1 MANVAENSWCGWQ
14 TDLVPDEIIRIR
26 AGDVALTRV
35 PYFDIALDASVAG
48 MTRAEVEA
56 VSWAVPAWADA
67 DGKVLIGQALW
78 VAESNGRVVVIDPC
92 GAADDFLR
100 TGPEAILHQS
110 AVAGAMRA
118 AGYPPE
124 RVDVVVLTHL
134 DGIGMAAAVDDD
146 GNWSPMFP
154 NARVVMTR
162 AELEYLDRV
171 PDVSGIEAL
180 RALIAQGV
188 VDGVADAYEVAPGV
202 ELELTGAHSP
212 GHAIVRAGTGEEQ
225 VVLVGH
231 LAISPLQ
238 VTIEMSPTL
247 HFESDLATKILAAL
261 VDEARA
267 ERSII
272 AGPLWPAPGAA
283 KVGPDG
289 QLAPISIT

>member
-1 MANVAENSWCGWQ
+1 
-14 TDLVPDEIIRIR
+14 
-26 AGDVALTRV
+26 
-35 PYFDIALDASVAG
+35 
-48 MTRAEVEA
+48 MT
-56 VSWAVPAWADA
+56 W
-67 DGKVLIGQALW
+67 
-78 VAESNGRVVVIDPC
+78 
-92 GAADDFLR
+92 
-100 TGPEAILHQS
+100 
-110 AVAGAMRA
+110 
-118 AGYPPE
+118 
-124 RVDVVVLTHL
+124 
-134 DGIGMAAAVDDD
+134 
-146 GNWSPMFP
+146 
-154 NARVVMTR
+154 
-162 AELEYLDRV
+162 AELEYLDRA

-180 RALIAQGV
+180 RTLIAQGV